1 MRQLQRAPAAQ
12 LDRVGA
18 EFERL
23 RQPGVHERDVQP
35 FEIVLDVQCP
45 MGVELER
52 GQAAQRAS
60 GAATSFRSPIHCQLR
75 AKTRS
80 SAGSQT
86 VSSRQKR
93 LSIVAARATSG
104 SIVKGDIA
112 ASRGFMP
119 P

>member
-35 FEIVLDVQCP
+35 FEVVLDLQRP
-45 MGVELER
+45 MGIEFER
-52 GQAAQRAS
+52 GQAAQRAG
-60 GAATSFRSPIHCQLR
+60 GAVTWVRSPIHCQLR

-80 SAGSQT
+80 SAGRQT
-86 VSSRQKR
+86 VSSR
-93 LSIVAARATSG
+93 
-104 SIVKGDIA
+104 
-112 ASRGFMP
+112 
-119 P
+119 